1 MVLFGTEPAVLFR
14 NETDCR
20 RFRRNVKEGGK
31 KCPEQQ
37 LKLQFNKERGRR
49 RGTGWTAE
57 EREKREGSR
66 SIQSRKM
73 GWRRGRGS
81 GSAKYPVSRL

>member
-1 MVLFGTEPAVLFR
+1 MVLFGTVPAVVFR

-20 RFRRNVKEGGK
+20 RFRRNVREGGK

-49 RGTGWTAE
+49 RGTCGTAG
-57 EREKREGSR
+57 EKEGSL

-73 GWRRGRGS
+73 GWRTGRGS
-81 GSAKYPVSRL
+81 GRAQYQVSRA

>member
-1 MVLFGTEPAVLFR
+1 MVLFRTEPAVLFR
-14 NETDCR
+14 NEIGFR
-20 RFRRNVKEGGK
+20 RFRRNVREGGK

-49 RGTGWTAE
+49 RGTGGTAE
-57 EREKREGSR
+57 DREGSR

-81 GSAKYPVSRL
+81 ESAKYPVSRL

>member
-1 MVLFGTEPAVLFR
+1 MVLLGTEPAVLFR
-14 NETDCR
+14 NETDYR
-20 RFRRNVKEGGK
+20 RFRRNVREGGK

-49 RGTGWTAE
+49 RGMGGTAGE
-57 EREKREGSR
+57 REGSR
-66 SIQSRKM
+66 SIQSRNM

-81 GSAKYPVSRL
+81 GSAKYPVSR